1 MEENELIQKVNGYT
15 LYLSDDYLDEVCE
28 ELLKVEDLNSF
39 FAKCYQNVDVSGYN
53 SPCPFI
59 CDSVTHSH
67 RNRKS
72 IIQKYENDC
81 IYKFC
86 EKMLYDSSCNRRRD
100 ALIII
105 CDLYIHRSKCKDI
118 LLKYFDFVI
127 EKDPLLLY
135 DYIMEFTWLYAYNYS
150 LKKNLYLKIIKLNM
164 EFSNL
169 FLLEA
174 LDSSIE
180 PLFSRDGIIKY
191 KILSMLS
198 KSESKAV
205 SLIAKNIKHNL
216 FIGFNRNRIETK
228 SYILMNAR
236 QEFSNELAKNE
247 IYSYNPDE
255 FKNFYLDYVNNNT

>member
-39 FAKCYQNVDVSGYN
+39 FAKCYQNVNASGYN
-53 SPCPFI
+53 FPCPFI

-67 RNRKS
+67 QNRKS

-118 LLKYFDFVI
+118 LLKYFD
-127 EKDPLLLY
+127 Y
-135 DYIMEFTWLYAYNYS
+135 
-150 LKKNLYLKIIKLNM
+150 IIK
-164 EFSNL
+164 EKVKDSTKAAFDIKSGSRKYFSNQC
-169 FLLEA
+169 
-174 LDSSIE
+174 I
-180 PLFSRDGIIKY
+180 
-191 KILSMLS
+191 
-198 KSESKAV
+198 
-205 SLIAKNIKHNL
+205 
-216 FIGFNRNRIETK
+216 
-228 SYILMNAR
+228 
-236 QEFSNELAKNE
+236 
-247 IYSYNPDE
+247 
-255 FKNFYLDYVNNNT
+255 